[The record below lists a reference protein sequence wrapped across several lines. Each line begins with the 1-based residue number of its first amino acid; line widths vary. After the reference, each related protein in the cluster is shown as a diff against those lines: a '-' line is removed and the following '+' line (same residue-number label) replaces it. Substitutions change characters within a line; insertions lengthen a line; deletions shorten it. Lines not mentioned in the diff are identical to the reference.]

1 MASRFEKFSESARKV
16 LSLAQEEAQQFNHNY
31 IGTEHILLGL
41 VREQECVAAKVL
53 VNLGVQL
60 NKVRSAVEFIIGRG
74 ERAASGEIGLTPRA
88 KKVIELSVDEARRL
102 NHQYIGT
109 EHLLIGLLREGDGVA
124 AGVLESLGVNLEKAR
139 AETTRLLSQSQSQAQ
154 SSRGAAR
161 TPTLDQLGV
170 DLTQKARDGVL
181 DPVIGRSK
189 EIERVIQILSR
200 RTKNNPVLIGEPGVG
215 KSSIVEA
222 LAQKIAASDV
232 PDTLQGKRLV
242 TLDVGALVAGTKYRG
257 EFEERLRKVIDEI
270 KSSGNCVLFIDE
282 MHTIVGAGAAEG
294 AVDAANMLKPALAR
308 GELQCIGATTL
319 DDYRKQV
326 ERDPALE
333 RRFQPIKVEEPSVE
347 ETIDILRGLK
357 SRYEDHHDLN
367 ITDDAIQEAANLASR
382 YITDRFLPDKG
393 IDVIDEAASRVRIRN
408 STMPVHLKDAMKAL
422 ESVKKDKET
431 AIQSQKYEA
440 AAQLREQELSLAD
453 ELEGMETEWKSERT
467 QDRPDVTAD
476 DVAEV
481 VSMWTGVPVTRLAT
495 EEIERLL
502 KMEEALH
509 EKIIGQDEAINV
521 VAKAVRRARAGLKDR
536 RRPIGNFIFL
546 GPTGVGKTYLVRAL
560 AEFMFGSEESLI
572 RIDMSEFME
581 RHAVSRLVGAPPG
594 YIGYDEGGQL
604 TEAVRRRSYSAIL
617 LDEIEKAHPD
627 VFNLL
632 LQIFDDGHLTDAKGR
647 KVDFRNSLVVMTS
660 NIGAELIRRD
670 NSLGFSISM
679 DENEASRESY
689 ERMKEKVLSEVKRF
703 FRPEFLNRIDGIVVF
718 HALTR
723 DHILQIVD
731 LLLDEVRINLTEK
744 GVSLEISDAAKEL
757 LAVRGYDP
765 TFGARPLKRVI
776 QDLIEDP
783 LSEQLLQGRFGPGD
797 MVFIDVDGGEITVG
811 PVAELAKT

>member
-1 MASRFEKFSESARKV
+1 M
-16 LSLAQEEAQQFNHNY
+16 
-31 IGTEHILLGL
+31 
-41 VREQECVAAKVL
+41 
-53 VNLGVQL
+53 
-60 NKVRSAVEFIIGRG
+60 
-74 ERAASGEIGLTPRA
+74 
-88 KKVIELSVDEARRL
+88 
-102 NHQYIGT
+102 
-109 EHLLIGLLREGDGVA
+109 
-124 AGVLESLGVNLEKAR
+124 
-139 AETTRLLSQSQSQAQ
+139 
-154 SSRGAAR
+154 
-161 TPTLDQLGV
+161 
-170 DLTQKARDGVL
+170 
-181 DPVIGRSK
+181 
-189 EIERVIQILSR
+189 
-200 RTKNNPVLIGEPGVG
+200 
-215 KSSIVEA
+215 
-222 LAQKIAASDV
+222 
-232 PDTLQGKRLV
+232 
-242 TLDVGALVAGTKYRG
+242 
-257 EFEERLRKVIDEI
+257 
-270 KSSGNCVLFIDE
+270 
-282 MHTIVGAGAAEG
+282 
-294 AVDAANMLKPALAR
+294 
-308 GELQCIGATTL
+308 
-319 DDYRKQV
+319 

-467 QDRPDVTAD
+467 QDRPNVTAD